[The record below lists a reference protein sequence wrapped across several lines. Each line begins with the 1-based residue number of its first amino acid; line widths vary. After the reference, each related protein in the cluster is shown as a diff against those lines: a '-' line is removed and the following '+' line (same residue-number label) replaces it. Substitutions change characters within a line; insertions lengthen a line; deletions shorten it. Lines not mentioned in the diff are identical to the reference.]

1 MAHFMDCI
9 LSDQNYKISINRDC
23 RTGVN
28 YLCWFEL
35 NNGGKVM
42 EKAYCP
48 MFGADGKP
56 LVTDMAGNIRPE
68 QQFNE
73 EEFKKHF

>member
-9 LSDQNYKISINRDC
+9 LSDQDAKISINRDA

-28 YLCWFEL
+28 YLCWFQTD
-35 NNGGKVM
+35 GGGHVI

-68 QQFNE
+68 QRFNE
-73 EEFKKHF
+73 DIFKLQL